1 GRVESFTEVLRAGT
15 ATAMLHSWDHVK
27 TREGVRGGAAHFCD
41 HALIVVHGI
50 ERRNRGI
57 VPAVIE
63 DQLASARPEGTK
75 VGIGSVE
82 RLSRFL
88 GSSFHAAI
96 DSKDFVIPVLL
107 VVDHVGVVSQAE
119 VGHKAPGGSGA
130 SNPERPATLA
140 FLCPGKI
147 ARKNGLAARVAH
159 AGIDSLECSQ
169 LRGSEALICI
179 RVVLALD
186 RCRIEV
192 ALAGVVQNAVSHSVE
207 FVACRN
213 NSFAQNRDFGRRY
226 ETGRCC
232 CDRLGVNN
240 GEGEQARPVVCRR
253 TGKDTVVVLW
263 ITLRLHQ
270 SFATAVGAPS
280 EVGALRCGAVERRD
294 DGFGDASHFMNASI
308 TEVDDLRRM
317 AQSPSSVDG
326 RAGASR
332 VRASGNVAML
342 ERGSEFEVIDGASEA
357 AVRETLKL
365 AIPILE

>member
-1 GRVESFTEVLRAGT
+1 
-15 ATAMLHSWDHVK
+15 
-27 TREGVRGGAAHFCD
+27 
-41 HALIVVHGI
+41 
-50 ERRNRGI
+50 
-57 VPAVIE
+57 
-63 DQLASARPEGTK
+63 
-75 VGIGSVE
+75 
-82 RLSRFL
+82 
-88 GSSFHAAI
+88 
-96 DSKDFVIPVLL
+96 
-107 VVDHVGVVSQAE
+107 
-119 VGHKAPGGSGA
+119 
-130 SNPERPATLA
+130 
-140 FLCPGKI
+140 
-147 ARKNGLAARVAH
+147 
-159 AGIDSLECSQ
+159 
-169 LRGSEALICI
+169 
-179 RVVLALD
+179 
-186 RCRIEV
+186 
-192 ALAGVVQNAVSHSVE
+192 VE

-326 RAGASR
+326 RAGVSR

-365 AIPILE
+365 AIPILERHPDFDVDVGIGSGMGFRNYPAEGGQLFVERGDVGPGKRMARPGEFSSCLCFGSDDGDVRNAQFRESLAFLRNRCVRLSGDKSTAEYEGDRDNQERNLHRALPAS